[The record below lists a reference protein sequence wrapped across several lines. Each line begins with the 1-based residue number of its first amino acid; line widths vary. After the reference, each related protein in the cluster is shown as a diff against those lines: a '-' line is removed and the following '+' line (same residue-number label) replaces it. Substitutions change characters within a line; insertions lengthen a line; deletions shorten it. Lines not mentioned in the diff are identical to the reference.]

1 MQEKKRIPLKRLHRL
16 RNARKQAAE
25 TDDLTPMMKAIKA
38 VHSVTSTGST
48 QPEDL
53 ERQRAAQELF
63 GRLVTPNL
71 LINTTPITVN
81 NVSAEWVRM
90 NQGHDRRHVVLY
102 CHGGGYTCGQLGY
115 ARVLASKLALSTG
128 CDVLSFEYRL
138 APEAPYPSAIDDALR
153 VWDYLMYM
161 GIGARDVIVAGDS
174 AGGNLALELALAVKA
189 QGRSQPCALVLM
201 SPWTDMTM
209 QGASYQKCA
218 ALDPMLTHDYI
229 DSCRTAY
236 RGANSTLEWED
247 PSLSPLFADLRG
259 LPPTLIQVGTNE
271 ILKSDSINLAI
282 ADGVE
287 HFHIDARAVIA
298 DAVQQFVFDL
308 RAVQHGTGG
317 QRFRHRL
324 RFQVGGFKIMPE
336 QPTVQR
342 DLELRVFPCGLFQG
356 LIQAVG
362 VHILV

>member
-1 MQEKKRIPLKRLHRL
+1 MQQHDRLLVGDVSDDAAGYLGVPLVLFGEQGVGRL
-16 RNARKQAAE
+16 AAVPAHHLPAPVAE
-25 TDDLTPMMKAIKA
+25 LA
-38 VHSVTSTGST
+38 H
-48 QPEDL
+48 
-53 ERQRAAQELF
+53 ERQVGE
-63 GRLVTPNL
+63 PL
-71 LINTTPITVN
+71 L
-81 NVSAEWVRM
+81 
-90 NQGHDRRHVVLY
+90 LY
-102 CHGGGYTCGQLGY
+102 APCQLGY

-271 ILKSDSINLAI
+271 ILKSDSINLAK
-282 ADGVE
+282 AMTEQEVY
-287 HFHIDARAVIA
+287 AVLEVYPECWHVFQQMPIPHA
-298 DAVQQFVFDL
+298 AQAMESVGRFVQ
-308 RAVQHGTGG
+308 
-317 QRFRHRL
+317 
-324 RFQVGGFKIMPE
+324 KI
-336 QPTVQR
+336 
-342 DLELRVFPCGLFQG
+342 L
-356 LIQAVG
+356 
-362 VHILV
+362 

>member
-1 MQEKKRIPLKRLHRL
+1 MSRRKNDLSQRLEAVIKTLVPQQEQNP
-16 RNARKQAAE
+16 
-25 TDDLTPMMKAIKA
+25 DDLGPMMRAIKA
-38 VHSVTSTGST
+38 VHSISDHTSTT
-48 QPEDL
+48 PEDL

-63 GRLVTPNL
+63 ARLVTPGIGIRNDSL
-71 LINTTPITVN
+71 TVG
-81 NVSAEWVRM
+81 SIPAEWVSLEH
-90 NQGHDRRHVVLY
+90 GHDRRHAVLY

-189 QGRSQPCALVLM
+189 QGRSQPRALVLM

-209 QGASYQKCA
+209 QGVSYQKCA

-271 ILKSDSINLAI
+271 ILKSDSINLAK
-282 ADGVE
+282 AMTEQEVY
-287 HFHIDARAVIA
+287 AVLEVYPECWHVFQQMPIPHA
-298 DAVQQFVFDL
+298 AQAMESVGRFVQ
-308 RAVQHGTGG
+308 
-317 QRFRHRL
+317 
-324 RFQVGGFKIMPE
+324 KI
-336 QPTVQR
+336 
-342 DLELRVFPCGLFQG
+342 L
-356 LIQAVG
+356 
-362 VHILV
+362 

>member
-115 ARVLASKLALSTG
+115 ARILASKLALATG
-128 CDVLSFEYRL
+128 FDVLSFEYRL
-138 APEAPYPSAIDDALR
+138 APEHPFPAAIEDA
-153 VWDYLMYM
+153 VAMWDYLMYM
-161 GIGARDVIVAGDS
+161 GYGARDVIVAGDS
-174 AGGNLALELALAVKA
+174 AGGNLALELALKLKE
-189 QGRSQPCALVLM
+189 QGRAQPRGLLLF
-201 SPWTDMTM
+201 SPWTDMT
-209 QGASYQKCA
+209 ASGKSYRTCKT
-218 ALDPMLTHDYI
+218 LDPMLTMEYI
-229 DSCRTAY
+229 AAVREAY
-236 RGANSTLEWED
+236 TGPDADWSR
-247 PSLSPLFADLRG
+247 PCYSPLFADLRG
-259 LPPTLIQVGTNE
+259 LPPTLVQVGTNE
-271 ILKSDSINLAI
+271 ILKSDSERLVENLQKA
-282 ADGVE
+282 GVYAQLE
-287 HFHIDARAVIA
+287 VYPECWHVFQQMPIRRA
-298 DAVQQFVFDL
+298 AV
-308 RAVQHGTGG
+308 AMESAG
-317 QRFRHRL
+317 RF
-324 RFQVGGFKIMPE
+324 
-336 QPTVQR
+336 VQR
-342 DLELRVFPCGLFQG
+342 
-356 LIQAVG
+356 I
-362 VHILV
+362 I

>member
-1 MQEKKRIPLKRLHRL
+1 MSRRKNDLSQRLEAVIKTLVPQQEQNP
-16 RNARKQAAE
+16 
-25 TDDLTPMMKAIKA
+25 DDLGPMMRAIKA
-38 VHSVTSTGST
+38 VHSISDHTSTT
-48 QPEDL
+48 PEDL
-53 ERQRAAQELF
+53 ERQRAAEELF
-63 GRLVTPNL
+63 ARLVTPGIGIRSDSL
-71 LINTTPITVN
+71 TVG
-81 NVSAEWVRM
+81 SIPAEWVSLEH
-90 NQGHDRRHVVLY
+90 GHDRRHAVLY

-189 QGRSQPCALVLM
+189 QGRSQPRALVLM

-271 ILKSDSINLAI
+271 ILKSDSINLAK
-282 ADGVE
+282 AMTEQEVY
-287 HFHIDARAVIA
+287 AVLEVYPECWHVFQQMPIPHA
-298 DAVQQFVFDL
+298 AQAMESIGRFVQ
-308 RAVQHGTGG
+308 
-317 QRFRHRL
+317 
-324 RFQVGGFKIMPE
+324 KI
-336 QPTVQR
+336 
-342 DLELRVFPCGLFQG
+342 L
-356 LIQAVG
+356 
-362 VHILV
+362 

>member
-1 MQEKKRIPLKRLHRL
+1 MSRRKNDLSQRLEAVIKTLVPQQEQNP
-16 RNARKQAAE
+16 
-25 TDDLTPMMKAIKA
+25 DDLGPMMRAIKA
-38 VHSVTSTGST
+38 VHSISDHTSTT
-48 QPEDL
+48 PEDL
-53 ERQRAAQELF
+53 ERQRAAEELF
-63 GRLVTPNL
+63 ARLVTPGIGIRSDSL
-71 LINTTPITVN
+71 TVG
-81 NVSAEWVRM
+81 SIPAEWVSLEH
-90 NQGHDRRHVVLY
+90 GHDRHHAVLY

-271 ILKSDSINLAI
+271 ILKSDSINLAK
-282 ADGVE
+282 AMTEQEVY
-287 HFHIDARAVIA
+287 AVLEVYPECWHVFQQMPIPHA
-298 DAVQQFVFDL
+298 AQAMESVGRFVQ
-308 RAVQHGTGG
+308 
-317 QRFRHRL
+317 
-324 RFQVGGFKIMPE
+324 KI
-336 QPTVQR
+336 
-342 DLELRVFPCGLFQG
+342 L
-356 LIQAVG
+356 
-362 VHILV
+362 

>member
-218 ALDPMLTHDYI
+218 ALDPMLT
-229 DSCRTAY
+229 
-236 RGANSTLEWED
+236 
-247 PSLSPLFADLRG
+247 
-259 LPPTLIQVGTNE
+259 QVGTNE
-271 ILKSDSINLAI
+271 ILKSDSINLAK
-282 ADGVE
+282 AMTEQEVY
-287 HFHIDARAVIA
+287 AVLEVYPECWHVFQQMPIPHA
-298 DAVQQFVFDL
+298 AQAMESVGRFVQ
-308 RAVQHGTGG
+308 
-317 QRFRHRL
+317 
-324 RFQVGGFKIMPE
+324 KI
-336 QPTVQR
+336 
-342 DLELRVFPCGLFQG
+342 L
-356 LIQAVG
+356 
-362 VHILV
+362 

>member
-81 NVSAEWVRM
+81 DVSAEWVRM

-174 AGGNLALELALAVKA
+174 AGGNLA
-189 QGRSQPCALVLM
+189 
-201 SPWTDMTM
+201 
-209 QGASYQKCA
+209 
-218 ALDPMLTHDYI
+218 
-229 DSCRTAY
+229 
-236 RGANSTLEWED
+236 
-247 PSLSPLFADLRG
+247 
-259 LPPTLIQVGTNE
+259 
-271 ILKSDSINLAI
+271 
-282 ADGVE
+282 
-287 HFHIDARAVIA
+287 
-298 DAVQQFVFDL
+298 
-308 RAVQHGTGG
+308 GTGPCRKG
-317 QRFRHRL
+317 PGPQPAACPGADEPLDRYDDAGGILSEMCRAGPHADPRL
-324 RFQVGGFKIMPE
+324 Y
-336 QPTVQR
+336 
-342 DLELRVFPCGLFQG
+342 
-356 LIQAVG
+356 
-362 VHILV
+362 

>member
-1 MQEKKRIPLKRLHRL
+1 MPRKKTDLSQRLENVIKTLVPQQEQNPDNLG
-16 RNARKQAAE
+16 
-25 TDDLTPMMKAIKA
+25 PMMRAIKA
-38 VHSVTSTGST
+38 VHSISDHTSTT
-48 QPEDL
+48 PEDL
-53 ERQRAAQELF
+53 EHQRAAQELF
-63 GRLVTPNL
+63 GRLVTPSL
-71 LINTTPITVN
+71 GIRTDSLTVGAIP
-81 NVSAEWVRM
+81 AEWVSLDH
-90 NQGHDRRHVVLY
+90 GHDRRHAVLY

-189 QGRSQPCALVLM
+189 QGRSQPRALVLM

-236 RGANSTLEWED
+236 RGANSTLEWEN

-271 ILKSDSINLAI
+271 ILKSDSINLAK
-282 ADGVE
+282 AMTEQEVY
-287 HFHIDARAVIA
+287 AVLEVYPECWHVFQQMPIPHA
-298 DAVQQFVFDL
+298 AQAMESVGRFVQ
-308 RAVQHGTGG
+308 
-317 QRFRHRL
+317 
-324 RFQVGGFKIMPE
+324 KI
-336 QPTVQR
+336 
-342 DLELRVFPCGLFQG
+342 L
-356 LIQAVG
+356 
-362 VHILV
+362 

>member
-1 MQEKKRIPLKRLHRL
+1 MSRRKNDLSQRIEAVIKTLVPQQEQNP
-16 RNARKQAAE
+16 
-25 TDDLTPMMKAIKA
+25 DDLGPMMRAIKA
-38 VHSVTSTGST
+38 VHSISDHTSTT
-48 QPEDL
+48 PEDL
-53 ERQRAAQELF
+53 ERQRAAEELF
-63 GRLVTPNL
+63 ARLVTPGIGIRSDSL
-71 LINTTPITVN
+71 TVG
-81 NVSAEWVRM
+81 SIPAEWVSLEH
-90 NQGHDRRHVVLY
+90 GHDRRHAVLY

-189 QGRSQPCALVLM
+189 QGRSQPRALVLM

-229 DSCRTAY
+229 DSCRTAS

-271 ILKSDSINLAI
+271 ILKSDSINLAK
-282 ADGVE
+282 AMTEQEVY
-287 HFHIDARAVIA
+287 AVLEVYPECWHVFQQMPIPHA
-298 DAVQQFVFDL
+298 AQAMESVGRFVQ
-308 RAVQHGTGG
+308 
-317 QRFRHRL
+317 
-324 RFQVGGFKIMPE
+324 KI
-336 QPTVQR
+336 
-342 DLELRVFPCGLFQG
+342 L
-356 LIQAVG
+356 
-362 VHILV
+362 